1 MLAGHA
7 GKLWG
12 CGGGAL
18 VGSSLLLVHHPT
30 SCVRRVVGRRVG
42 SERTL
47 ALQRLSKTHQAG
59 EVCTLLAWGPIPLK
73 NTIKILKRVVNI

>member
-1 MLAGHA
+1 M

-12 CGGGAL
+12 CRGGAL

-30 SCVRRVVGRRVG
+30 SCVRRVGRRVG